1 MKAAIAAS
9 PAPPAT
15 SEGLTESIA
24 TSSETRDATS
34 LRMARIVGARPRQG
48 NRASA
53 RRRSGR
59 LAPAVPDE
67 VSKSLRRTP
76 NRRRPMSDLVA
87 IAYKDVASARDVAR
101 NVVEAQKAHLIELDD
116 LVVVERRENGKI
128 KLHQPSNTGVGALSG
143 AAWGGLIGLIFLVPL
158 FGMAIGAATGA
169 AAGAASDTG
178 VDDRFM
184 RELGARLEDGGAALI
199 LLVRTVNA
207 EKLLPQIKIPG
218 EILQTSLSS

>member
-1 MKAAIAAS
+1 
-9 PAPPAT
+9 
-15 SEGLTESIA
+15 
-24 TSSETRDATS
+24 
-34 LRMARIVGARPRQG
+34 
-48 NRASA
+48 
-53 RRRSGR
+53 
-59 LAPAVPDE
+59 
-67 VSKSLRRTP
+67 
-76 NRRRPMSDLVA
+76 MSDLVA

-199 LLVRTVNA
+199 LLVRTINA

-218 EILQTSLSS
+218 EILQTSLSSDAEETLREALAAAGTPAATSG